1 MATRKGYQ
9 INRIKYDNKGWPL
22 SCQIVVS
29 NGLNTD
35 GKQKR
40 ESMTWHANP
49 AEEKTKKQREKSIEK
64 AAQKFEDD
72 VKSGVYSKNGNIPIK
87 QYMYEWLEEYV
98 KRELSSAS
106 YAACKSWIDRIIVKE
121 LGNKRLKDLKRS
133 DLRTLYHKMED
144 GTLKDNPTKYRP
156 NTIRRVHQIISSSIT
171 YAVENEILP
180 NNKIKGMRLPG
191 KDKMADVKH
200 FEDDEIIA
208 FLLSLDE
215 PYSVIYRGRNH
226 KDGTPSAEHTEEMK
240 VQLQLKVLFYL
251 AVCCGLRRG
260 ELLALTWDDI
270 DLEKCTIDVTKSI
283 EMDSSRGTSKGT
295 KNASSNRIVKAP
307 QICID
312 LLLELKEERDD
323 YKWQMEGRWQ
333 GSPDNDLIFIKE
345 DGTQMGKDTPNRAF
359 KHAIQRYNATHEEKL
374 PEITLHGLRH
384 TAASIMIDS
393 GMTDVS
399 VAAVLGHAD
408 PTTTREIYAHAFRKA
423 QDEAADVMDER
434 LSARMVSRRKNE
446 PKMQIVRNA

>member
-1 MATRKGYQ
+1 MAARKGYQ
-9 INRIKYDNKGWPL
+9 INRIKYDDKGWPL

-29 NGLNTD
+29 NGFDGN

-40 ESMTWHANP
+40 ESMTWHADP
-49 AEEKTKKQREKSIEK
+49 AEEKTKNQRNKSIEK
-64 AAQKFEDD
+64 TAQKFEDD
-72 VKSGVYSKNGNIPIK
+72 VKSGLYSKGGNILLK
-87 QYMYEWLEEYV
+87 HYLYEWLEDYV

-121 LGNKRLKDLKRS
+121 LGNKRLKDLKKA
-133 DLRTLYHKMED
+133 DLRKLYHKMED
-144 GTLKDNPTKYRP
+144 GTLKDNPTKYKP

-171 YAVENEILP
+171 YAVDNELLP
-180 NNKIKGMRLPG
+180 ENKIRGMRLPK

-200 FEDDEIIA
+200 FEDDEA
-208 FLLSLDE
+208 LSFLLSLDE
-215 PYSVIYRGRNH
+215 PYSVIYRGRKH

-251 AVCCGLRRG
+251 AICCGLRRG

-270 DLEKCTIDVTKSI
+270 DFEEYTIDITKSI

-295 KNASSNRIVKAP
+295 KTASSNRIVKAP
-307 QICID
+307 RFCID
-312 LLLELKEERDD
+312 LLLELKDEREE
-323 YKWQMEGRWQ
+323 YKWQMEGRWK

-384 TAASIMIDS
+384 TFASMMINE
-393 GMTDVS
+393 GINEVS
-399 VAAVLGHAD
+399 VAEVLGHSD
-408 PTTTREIYAHAFRKA
+408 PTTTRNIYAHAFRNAK
-423 QDEAADVMDER
+423 DEAADAVDRR
-434 LSARMVSRRKNE
+434 LAAKLSDRKKE
-446 PKMQIVRNA
+446 PKMKIVCNA